1 MINNYFAR
9 GVSATALMLALA
21 TMPANAQEALPAI
34 EVGTAQPADAPA
46 DPPPPAV
53 DVAPGF
59 TPERMKLPVY
69 RDPPGQTMTTVDTKI
84 FQNES
89 ILNVGDLLDYSP
101 GVTIAQG
108 NSARDV
114 VISIR
119 GSGARTST
127 GLANIVV
134 LEDGFS
140 LTTAN
145 GGVGNTLNMDPHAYG
160 AVDVYRGG
168 SSALWGNYA
177 MEGAVNFRMRSGAQ
191 IDGVEIG
198 SEYGSFGSAQ
208 NWAIGGKKVGDFDL
222 SVFASD
228 ARSDGYIYHTD
239 YNTQTFDF
247 LGTWSPTPTDRV
259 VLKLMQNDWFSDM
272 GGRENFTQ
280 YTLNPFQQGYGCAYQ
295 TPLNAPFCAAVAG
308 APLPANAIYGKGA
321 PTQSPDEIGMHRHNN
336 RDVVG
341 LRYEHDF
348 DSLTT
353 WRTQAMYDY
362 GNVEQPNNP
371 TQTARGPTEAVNLQ
385 TDITSHAPIFGYQ
398 ATHFLNFFYNNAH
411 NTNDAYWTV
420 PYNFNQGAV
429 GALSIA
435 ASTFQSDT
443 GLKAREEVA
452 LSKQLT
458 AVVGFSSTWT
468 KIYGFSDTLNYTS
481 PVLQSQPKDISAAH
495 SYWNYAPEATL
506 TYRAS
511 PEMLFRARYE
521 TAYATP
527 TASALFIDN
536 TGNPGLNTSL
546 KTQTSQGVDFGF
558 DLTPAGT
565 NLIAKVTLFNEW
577 WHDEFLSQLTPAATT
592 YTSNIPASIHR
603 GVEATIDWK
612 FYEGWRAIGNYTFN
626 DQFFK
631 NLDDTLAAT
640 PVKGA
645 NYSVGIQRSG
655 DRLPGVPQH
664 QFTGRIAYDQPF
676 GDFKGLGAFVE
687 YQFRSDVPMDN
698 ANLLW
703 APGYGVVNADIH
715 YTRDIEDSFIKK
727 FTVYFDVKN
736 IFDRTYMSSITVV
749 ANSFITH
756 TWLQNPAAVLANSG
770 TGDAVIPGSPRAL
783 YVGVKL
789 KF

>member
-34 EVGTAQPADAPA
+34 DVGTAQPGDAPA
-46 DPPPPAV
+46 DPPPPAA

-84 FQNES
+84 FQNEL

-228 ARSDGYIYHTD
+228 VRSDGYIYHTD

-295 TPLNAPFCAAVAG
+295 TTLNAPFCAAVAG

-336 RDVVG
+336 AGRRRLA
-341 LRYEHDF
+341 LR
-348 DSLTT
+348 T
-353 WRTQAMYDY
+353 
-362 GNVEQPNNP
+362 
-371 TQTARGPTEAVNLQ
+371 
-385 TDITSHAPIFGYQ
+385 
-398 ATHFLNFFYNNAH
+398 
-411 NTNDAYWTV
+411 
-420 PYNFNQGAV
+420 
-429 GALSIA
+429 
-435 ASTFQSDT
+435 
-443 GLKAREEVA
+443 
-452 LSKQLT
+452 
-458 AVVGFSSTWT
+458 
-468 KIYGFSDTLNYTS
+468 
-481 PVLQSQPKDISAAH
+481 
-495 SYWNYAPEATL
+495 
-506 TYRAS
+506 
-511 PEMLFRARYE
+511 
-521 TAYATP
+521 
-527 TASALFIDN
+527 
-536 TGNPGLNTSL
+536 
-546 KTQTSQGVDFGF
+546 
-558 DLTPAGT
+558 
-565 NLIAKVTLFNEW
+565 
-577 WHDEFLSQLTPAATT
+577 
-592 YTSNIPASIHR
+592 
-603 GVEATIDWK
+603 
-612 FYEGWRAIGNYTFN
+612 
-626 DQFFK
+626 
-631 NLDDTLAAT
+631 
-640 PVKGA
+640 
-645 NYSVGIQRSG
+645 
-655 DRLPGVPQH
+655 
-664 QFTGRIAYDQPF
+664 
-676 GDFKGLGAFVE
+676 
-687 YQFRSDVPMDN
+687 
-698 ANLLW
+698 
-703 APGYGVVNADIH
+703 
-715 YTRDIEDSFIKK
+715 
-727 FTVYFDVKN
+727 
-736 IFDRTYMSSITVV
+736 
-749 ANSFITH
+749 
-756 TWLQNPAAVLANSG
+756 
-770 TGDAVIPGSPRAL
+770 
-783 YVGVKL
+783 
-789 KF
+789 